1 MALSDLCPKVTYEVK
16 KICCC
21 EVIDDKNPSKN
32 IFRIV
37 RQSKD
42 GSFKNLDFEAP
53 SAITSMHCF
62 TFRVL
67 WVGCWVG
74 SFGWEGEGGR
84 REWGRRKKG
93 KGCGEERGNSDWQGI
108 KLLYSSFVPSLLLFI
123 IIVIYFYFI
132 YLFF

>member
-67 WVGCWVG
+67 WVVYWVD
-74 SFGWEGEGGR
+74 SFGWAEGGGSG
-84 REWGRRKKG
+84 EEGRRGKVAVKKEEIVIG
-93 KGCGEERGNSDWQGI
+93 KELNYYT
-108 KLLYSSFVPSLLLFI
+108 LVLFHYYFLLL
-123 IIVIYFYFI
+123 
-132 YLFF
+132 L